1 MMPLQD
7 IVSRVADYRPRYV
20 TVTGGEP
27 LAQPNCH
34 LLLTALCDQG
44 YEVSLETSGA
54 IDISGVDARVVKV
67 VDLKTP
73 DSNELHRNL
82 YGNIE
87 HLNSRDQVKFVLC
100 SRRDYDWARA
110 KLLEYGLEDR
120 VQDVLFSPSFGQLD
134 ATELAEWI
142 LKDRLQVRMQIQL
155 HKLLWADAAGH

>member
-1 MMPLQD
+1 MLLAD
-7 IVSRVADYRPRYV
+7 ILARVGEFRPRYV

-27 LAQPNCH
+27 LAQPNCLP
-34 LLLTALCDQG
+34 LLSALCDQG

-54 IDISGVDARVVKV
+54 MDVAHVDPRVVKV

-73 DSNELHRNL
+73 DSGEMHRNL
-82 YGNIE
+82 YENIQ
-87 HLNSRDQVKFVLC
+87 HLNPHDQVKFVIC

-110 KLLEYGLEDR
+110 KLLEFGLDQR
-120 VQDVLFSPSFGQLD
+120 VQDVLFSPSFGQVNP
-134 ATELAEWI
+134 TELAEWI